1 MKYDT
6 TAAQKTKQKIK
17 TNPNTKTKTT
27 STTNTSILDEAEFC
41 VKYT

>member
-41 VKYT
+41 VKYI